1 MIDGLN
7 AASSIGE
14 LRLKHDAGMLGRK
27 ESGTSFTEALR
38 EKLNQD
44 STVRFSRHAAQRLAE
59 RGTDITDGLL
69 DSLNKAVE
77 TARDKGSRDTVIIRG
92 KDAFIVNIPNNV
104 VVTMV
109 SYQDMKENIFTN
121 IDSAVLI

>member
-7 AASSIGE
+7 AVSSIGE

-27 ESGTSFTEALR
+27 ESGTSFAEALR

-44 STVRFSRHAAQRLAE
+44 STVRFSKHAAQRLAE
-59 RGTDITDGLL
+59 RGTDITDSLL

>member
-1 MIDGLN
+1 MIEGIN
-7 AASSIGE
+7 KASSIGE
-14 LRLKHDAGMLGRK
+14 LRLKHDAGMLEKKSGASFA
-27 ESGTSFTEALR
+27 ESLR
-38 EKLNQD
+38 ETLNQD

-59 RGTDITDGLL
+59 RGADISDGLM

-92 KDAFIVNIPNNV
+92 TDVFIVNVPNNV

>member
-1 MIDGLN
+1 MIEGWN
-7 AASSIGE
+7 SISGIGE
-14 LRLKHDAGMLGRK
+14 LRLKHDAELAQK
-27 ESGTSFTEALR
+27 KNGTAFADALR

-44 STVRFSRHAAQRLAE
+44 SPVRFSRHAAERLAQ
-59 RGTDITDGLL
+59 RGSDVDDGLL
-69 DSLNKAVE
+69 ESLNKAVE

-92 KDAFIVNIPNNV
+92 KDAFIVNVPNNV

-109 SYQDMKENIFTN
+109 TYQDMKENIFTN

>member
-7 AASSIGE
+7 TVSSIGE
-14 LRLKHDAGMLGRK
+14 LRLKHDAGMLGK
-27 ESGTSFTEALR
+27 GTGVSFAESLR

-44 STVRFSRHAAQRLAE
+44 STVRFSKHAAQRLAE
-59 RGTDITDGLL
+59 RGADITDGLL

-92 KDAFIVNIPNNV
+92 KDAFIVKIPNNV

-109 SYQDMKENIFTN
+109 PYQDMKENIFTN